1 MHALDD
7 IAAEHEALL
16 QFLYLAPVGIVQTT
30 PDGTIGMINPL
41 SAQLLMPLAT
51 DGNLVNLFDALDPVA
66 PELRAMVAGFTAA
79 SGAVC
84 DGHRVQL
91 TAGIPGREDPRFL
104 SVSLVKLD
112 AERFMAVLSDIT
124 LVMRREQQLKQSEAW
139 FNAILTGVSDYAL
152 VTLDEV
158 GRIERWNASIGRV
171 TGLRRQEV
179 ERQPFSILSRPDET
193 PAERIDDRL
202 READANGWSLEDGWY
217 RRADETRFWGS
228 TMIAPLHDPVAPG
241 ESAPPGGSERRYALI
256 VRDITDKRDA
266 AEDLRRAAVTD
277 HLTGIA
283 NRRAFFDAAAREL
296 ERWRRAPRPLSLLL
310 IDADH
315 FKNVNDR
322 HGHPT
327 GDAVLRAIATTLSG
341 TAREIDVVARLG
353 GEEFV
358 VLLPSTDVAG
368 AAAVAERI
376 RAAIAAI
383 AVESNGTL
391 VRCTVSIGISTMG
404 RDVTGLDALI
414 ERADEALYVA
424 KAAGRNRVKVH
435 GACMAPAVG

>member
-1 MHALDD
+1 MDLPPD
-7 IAAEHEALL
+7 AAGEHEALL

-30 PDGTIGMINPL
+30 ADGTIGMLNPL
-41 SAQLLMPLAT
+41 SAQLLMPLAS
-51 DGNLVNLFDALDPVA
+51 DGNLTNLFDALDPVA
-66 PELRAMVAGFTAA
+66 PELRSMTSTFAA
-79 SGAVC
+79 SSGAIC

-104 SVSLVKLD
+104 SVSLMKLD

-124 LVMRREQQLKQSEAW
+124 LVMRRERQLKQSEAW

-152 VTLDEV
+152 LTLDDK

-179 ERQPFSILSRPDET
+179 EGQPFSVLSRSGAIPE
-193 PAERIDDRL
+193 ARIADRL
-202 READANGWSLEDGWY
+202 CEADANGWSLEDAWH
-217 RRADETRFWGS
+217 RRADDTRFWGS
-228 TMIAPLHDPVAPG
+228 TMIAPLHDPVAPDDAT
-241 ESAPPGGSERRYALI
+241 SAGTMERRYALI
-256 VRDITDKRDA
+256 VRDITDKREA

-283 NRRAFFDAAAREL
+283 NRRAFFDVAAREL

-315 FKNVNDR
+315 FKNVNDQ
-322 HGHPT
+322 HGHAT
-327 GDAVLRAIATTLSG
+327 GDAVLLALATTLSG
-341 TAREIDVVARLG
+341 CAREIDVVARLG

-358 VLLPSTDVAG
+358 VLLPSTDAAG
-368 AAAVAERI
+368 ATTLAERI
-376 RAAIAAI
+376 RAAVAAT
-383 AVESNGTL
+383 AVEVNGTL
-391 VRCTVSIGISTMG
+391 VRCTVSIGVSTMG

-424 KAAGRNRVKVH
+424 KAAGRNRVRMHATCV
-435 GACMAPAVG
+435 APAVG